1 MEVVMCAT
9 IIAQWRL
16 PLVIV
21 VIDPGLTGAC
31 AVLSADGALEGL
43 HDTPTLLLRVQ
54 RGTKQVYDV
63 PGMVAWRKPYSGLQ
77 VHVCIEESLAMPGQG
92 TRAVTQKSPCKGKRV
107 IMGEESALKLSQRGL
122 DARQGGA
129 HENPEA
135 IIRPRT
141 YDLST

>member
-1 MEVVMCAT
+1 METRGAIFAGKT
-9 IIAQWRL
+9 RL
-16 PLVIV
+16 PRHAILGIGVREPGDALLAHRTRHHLPVPVDQKLGFIEPRAR
-21 VIDPGLTGAC
+21 PGLPTGVVSHGADKRDAIRAL
-31 AVLSADGALEGL
+31 AVHQDLG
-43 HDTPTLLLRVQ
+43 
-54 RGTKQVYDV
+54 
-63 PGMVAWRKPYSGLQ
+63 
-77 VHVCIEESLAMPGQG
+77 
-92 TRAVTQKSPCKGKRV
+92 AVTQKSPCKGKRV